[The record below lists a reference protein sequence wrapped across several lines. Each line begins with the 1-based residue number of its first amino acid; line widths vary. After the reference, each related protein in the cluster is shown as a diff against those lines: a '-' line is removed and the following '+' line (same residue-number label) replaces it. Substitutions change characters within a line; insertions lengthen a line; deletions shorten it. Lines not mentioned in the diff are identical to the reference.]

1 MNLHYNT
8 YLDFSKATKSAK
20 KSALTNVML
29 SNKNK
34 HRFFS
39 YIIREKCVHSKVKQS
54 FNSNPFFTRCTNW
67 LICNDFNALAVNDNK
82 LVDPFAFYYVSLFVF
97 SSKFQKVNH
106 SFWNKY
112 AFLAN
117 LMVVNLQINPN
128 FKVNHVSTTHKS
140 RYFYQTHVDAI
151 RTTAQVNGLNNNLY
165 SRFNFVSS
173 KNNSKKLGNKFKQS
187 KLIANDF
194 RKSVKQ
200 SQTKSE
206 TITTY
211 RELKRLF
218 KAKYF
223 KKLVIKPNFFKY
235 TLPRVIFKLVKPKVT
250 VSSRFNIKK
259 KSFKKSNYKKQAIYK
274 GDITEYT
281 KSFFYKL
288 SPTNYNESFI
298 YGSTSN
304 QIKNRLSLI
313 TNSNF
318 VFYKINALSL
328 TRFTFERDRIVD
340 IQKNRIRIKKKTTA
354 QFLKLLQQ
362 KRESRYRYVANYV
375 KDLVRITFFCLFLK
389 KASFLANFYAFRLTK
404 LPRKRKETK
413 LIHFLAKTLKIFSTQ
428 RPEIIGVRLR
438 VQGRLNRWRRT
449 KHINGQKGHLNF
461 YSYNSRIEFGIAQAI
476 TRKGTQGIRIWLCY
490 NSNFKIVLKKAIF
503 SYIMLDST
511 KNKKISHNVST

>member
-1 MNLHYNT
+1 
-8 YLDFSKATKSAK
+8 
-20 KSALTNVML
+20 
-29 SNKNK
+29 
-34 HRFFS
+34 
-39 YIIREKCVHSKVKQS
+39 
-54 FNSNPFFTRCTNW
+54 
-67 LICNDFNALAVNDNK
+67 
-82 LVDPFAFYYVSLFVF
+82 
-97 SSKFQKVNH
+97 
-106 SFWNKY
+106 
-112 AFLAN
+112 
-117 LMVVNLQINPN
+117 MVVNLQTNHS
-128 FKVNHVSTTHKS
+128 FKVNHLSTTHKS
-140 RYFYQTHVDAI
+140 RYFYQTHVDSI
-151 RTTAQVNGLNNNLY
+151 RTSTQVNGLNNNLY

-173 KNNSKKLGNKFKQS
+173 KNSSKKLGNKFKQS
-187 KLIANDF
+187 KLIATDF

-200 SQTKSE
+200 SQTQSD

-235 TLPRVIFKLVKPKVT
+235 TLPRVIFKLVKPKVK

-259 KSFKKSNYKKQAIYK
+259 KSFKKSNYKKPAIYK
-274 GDITEYT
+274 SDITEYT

-318 VFYKINALSL
+318 VFYKVNALSL

-340 IQKNRIRIKKKTTA
+340 IQKNRMRIKKKTTA

-438 VQGRLNRWRRT
+438 VQGRLNR
-449 KHINGQKGHLNF
+449 
-461 YSYNSRIEFGIAQAI
+461 
-476 TRKGTQGIRIWLCY
+476 
-490 NSNFKIVLKKAIF
+490 
-503 SYIMLDST
+503 
-511 KNKKISHNVST
+511 

>member
-8 YLDFSKATKSAK
+8 YLDFSKTTKSVK
-20 KSALTNVML
+20 KPTLTNVRL
-29 SNKNK
+29 ANKNK

-39 YIIREKCVHSKVKQS
+39 YIVREKCVHSKIKHG
-54 FNSNPFFTRCTNW
+54 FNPNTFFIRCTNW
-67 LICNDFNALAVNDNK
+67 FISNELTTNHFKPI
-82 LVDPFAFYYVSLFVF
+82 DPIAFYYVSLFVF
-97 SSKFQKVNH
+97 SSKFQKVNN
-106 SFWNKY
+106 SFWDKY
-112 AFLAN
+112 IFIAN
-117 LMVVNLQINPN
+117 LIQINLQ
-128 FKVNHVSTTHKS
+128 KSHTLGVNNLSTTHKS
-140 RYFYQTHVDAI
+140 RYFYQTHVNAI
-151 RTTAQVNGLNNNLY
+151 RTSTQINGLNNNLY
-165 SRFNFVSS
+165 SMFNFVSS
-173 KNNSKKLGNKFKQS
+173 KNSSKKFGNKFKQS

-194 RKSVKQ
+194 RKAVKQ
-200 SQTKSE
+200 SQTKGE
-206 TITTY
+206 TIATY

-218 KAKYF
+218 KANYF
-223 KKLVIKPNFFKY
+223 KKLVIEPNFFKY
-235 TLPRVIFKLVKPKVT
+235 ALPRVIFKLIKPKVKVT
-250 VSSRFNIKK
+250 SRFNIKK
-259 KSFKKSNYKKQAIYK
+259 KGFKKTNIKKQSLYK
-274 GDITEYT
+274 NDTTEYT

-288 SPTNYNESFI
+288 SPTNYDEGFI

-328 TRFTFERDRIVD
+328 TRFTFERDRLVD

-354 QFLKLLQQ
+354 HFLKQLQQ

-503 SYIMLDST
+503 SYIILDST
-511 KNKKISHNVST
+511 KNKKITHHVST